1 MKDNNIQE
9 QIDAINRK
17 LDLVLE
23 EVMAQREVRQ
33 NISDLS
39 ADLSIVT
46 KDVFGAA
53 VTELDNSG
61 VEIDG
66 EAIKV
71 LLLKILRN
79 IGTLNELFDMLESGY
94 DFLKDITPI
103 VHQVGLDGIKTM
115 NRLEEKGYVDFFK
128 ESLRIFTNIVEN
140 FTVEDV
146 RLLADNIVIIL
157 ETVKNLTQPEMLEA
171 VNNGAVVYK
180 SLKVTDIPEYS
191 LFKAMREMNSPE
203 LRKGL
208 GFMIS
213 FLKNIAKEESDKKN
227 NR

>member
-1 MKDNNIQE
+1 MKDNDIQK
-9 QIDAINRK
+9 QIDAVNMK
-17 LDLVLE
+17 LDIILE
-23 EVMAQREVRQ
+23 EVTAQKEVRQ
-33 NISDLS
+33 NISDLT

-66 EAIKV
+66 EAIKI
-71 LLLKILRN
+71 LLLKIVRN
-79 IGTLNELFDMLESGY
+79 IDTLNELFNMIESGY
-94 DFLKDITPI
+94 DFIKDITPI
-103 VHQVGLDGIKTM
+103 IHQVGLDGIKTM
-115 NRLEEKGYVDFFK
+115 NRLEARGYIDFFK
-128 ESLRIFTNIVEN
+128 ESLRIVTNIVEN

-171 VNNGAVVYK
+171 VNNGTVVYK
-180 SLKVTDIPEYS
+180 SMKVNDIPEYS
-191 LFKAMREMNSPE
+191 LFRALREMNSPE
-203 LRKGL
+203 LKKGL

-213 FLKNIAKEESDKKN
+213 FLKNIAKEESN
-227 NR
+227 NK